1 MWGGGT
7 KDPNRQSVHQV
18 LVHSYFTTLIFFLLG
33 AGLDIVFNLRIFKDE
48 FIAPAGLILFV
59 FGTVL
64 IIWAQHASHKF
75 VKENLSVESFSRGP
89 YRYTRNPTYWGL
101 YLVLLGFGL
110 VWNAVFVLIS
120 TAISF
125 VVTWLIFLKQE
136 EKVLT
141 QKYGQAY
148 LDYKNKVRL

>member
-7 KDPNRQSVHQV
+7 KNPNRQSVHRV
-18 LVHSYFTTLIFFLLG
+18 LVHSYFTTLVFFLLG
-33 AGLDIVFNLRIFKDE
+33 AGLDIIFNLKIFKDE
-48 FIAPAGLILFV
+48 FIAPVGLILFV
-59 FGTVL
+59 FGTAL
-64 IIWAQHASHKF
+64 IIWAQHASHNF
-75 VKENLSVESFSRGP
+75 VKENLSAESFCRGP

-125 VVTWLIFLKQE
+125 VFTWAIFLKQE
-136 EKVLT
+136 ERVLT

-148 LDYKNKVRL
+148 LDYKNKVKL